1 MADQKSTSVKTLR
14 GLHVKIVGWSVVPI
28 VTILFTFVLVLFMGV
43 QQLTL
48 MATRLAAEQIAQD
61 FGQAQ
66 QALVEFAA
74 TYPLTLTV
82 EVREQRPLASGVITG
97 TNVPPPERNQALRL
111 PNPALA
117 QFNAGVVLLNAEGRM
132 VDERQAG
139 WLLAEVDWAA
149 LPEFAYARDNAAL
162 GITDPFLS
170 NLMELGDR
178 KLVGAW
184 LPLLDDNGA
193 FQGALV
199 GLWHLGFDFTVDN
212 PQVGFLDL
220 IVVDERGSVLH
231 HPNPARYGTPLPRN
245 LFLREVLSGKSG
257 VRRLRDFNGQS
268 ALVGYAPIPNT
279 SWFLL
284 TTIRWTA
291 LLQKLGFFLQ
301 GAGLI
306 MLVGIILPLLVV
318 HFGVA
323 RIVAPINELILAARE
338 VANGNFGRTIAART
352 GDEIEVLADQFNL
365 MSQQLA
371 ASYAELEQKV
381 AERTH
386 ELLLVSEERERR
398 NRELTLLNRVIATAA
413 SAQSVEQVLS
423 SICRE
428 LGEAFRVPQVGA
440 ALLEPDGAHL
450 RVVAEYCV
458 EGRPCA
464 IGSLISVAESR
475 VTRQVLEQGAPLF
488 VPDVRAYPDL
498 DLATDVRA
506 LLLLPVP
513 MGARIAGTIGL
524 DCTEARIFS
533 AGEIELAMS
542 VVKAISQTLE
552 RLEAEAALRRNEER
566 LTIAM
571 EAANLMLWDLDVCS
585 GELVVADYGAVR
597 EDGLCATDLYA
608 AWMATLSPEER
619 ARIEE
624 AKRQHI
630 AGLTPRFEVEFRV
643 PEEPGRWA
651 WKLQRGRVTAR
662 DADGHPLRVTGILED
677 ITARKQFEEDLQ
689 RARDAAEAANRAKSA
704 FLASMSHEL
713 RTPLNAILGFT
724 QLMVRDPALAPDQR
738 ENLEIIN
745 RSGQHLLSLIN
756 DVLEMSKIESGR
768 TRLFEQSFDFYRL
781 LEDLENMFSL
791 RADNKGLQLTFE
803 RAEDVPRYL
812 RADESKLRQ
821 VLINLLGNAVKFTEQ
836 GEVRL
841 KVTYRAA
848 PHPRL
853 YFAVHDTGPGI
864 SAEELEII
872 FDPFVQ
878 TQSGLRSQE
887 GTGLG
892 LPISRE
898 FVRMMGGDIGVDST
912 PGVGSTFYFDIPITL
927 ANAEDVEEVKPRR
940 RVVGLAEGQPTYR
953 MLVVEDKWANRKL
966 LVRLLQP
973 LGFEIRE
980 ATNGQEALEI
990 WESWR
995 PHVVWMDM
1003 RMPVMDG
1010 YEATRRIKATAQGQ
1024 ATIVIAITASAF
1036 EEDRKLIL
1044 SEGCDDFIRKPF
1056 QEWEIYDRLERHLG
1070 VRFIYEEE
1078 RLSSGPAPEE
1088 SQRVLRGEA
1097 LAALPESWRAS
1108 LREAALQADAEWVL
1122 RLADEVPASPVA
1134 EALRALVRDF
1144 RFDLILEA
1152 LG

>member
-1 MADQKSTSVKTLR
+1 MQEQQQTMTTQKSIRS
-14 GLHVKIVGWSVVPI
+14 LHIKIVGWSFVPVVTMVFALVVVI
-28 VTILFTFVLVLFMGV
+28 VMGV
-43 QQLTL
+43 RQLTM
-48 MATRLAAEQIAQD
+48 MATQLAAEQIAQD
-61 FGQAQ
+61 FKQAQ

-74 TYPLTLTV
+74 TYPLTPTLELRDTA
-82 EVREQRPLASGVITG
+82 PITPDQK
-97 TNVPPPERNQALRL
+97 PPQPERNIALRQ
-111 PNPALA
+111 PNPALT
-117 QFNAGVVLLNAEGRM
+117 QFDAGVVLLNAQGVV
-132 VDERQAG
+132 VDERQGGWIFAG
-139 WLLAEVDWAA
+139 LDWSR
-149 LPEFAYARDNAAL
+149 LPEFNRARDNAAVGL
-162 GITDPFLS
+162 TEPFLS
-170 NLMELGDR
+170 NLIVLNDR
-178 KLVGAW
+178 KLVSAW
-184 LPLLDDNGA
+184 LPLVDAQGRFN
-193 FQGALV
+193 GALV
-199 GLWHLGFDFTVDN
+199 GLWNLGFDFTAADA
-212 PQVGFLDL
+212 QVGFLDV
-220 IVVDERGSVLH
+220 IVVDDAGRILH
-231 HPNPARYGTPLPRN
+231 HHDPSRYGASLPRS
-245 LFLREVLSGKSG
+245 LFLRQLLSGKSG
-257 VRRLRDFNGQS
+257 LERVRNFEGQS
-268 ALVGYAPIPNT
+268 TLVGYGPIPDT
-279 SWFLL
+279 PWYLIVS
-284 TTIRWTA
+284 IRWATLA
-291 LLQKLGFFLQ
+291 QKQGLFFQ
-301 GAGLI
+301 GVGVI
-306 MLVGIILPLLVV
+306 MLLGIILPLLVV

-323 RIVAPINELILAARE
+323 RIMAPIGELILAARE

-381 AERTH
+381 AERTQ
-386 ELLLVSEERERR
+386 ELLRVSEEREQR

-413 SAQSVEQVLS
+413 SAQDVEGVLNV
-423 SICRE
+423 ICRE
-428 LGEAFRVPQVGA
+428 LAEAFHVSQVGA
-440 ALLEPDGAHL
+440 ALLEPNGSHL
-450 RVVAEYCV
+450 KVVAEYCV
-458 EGRPCA
+458 EGRSCG
-464 IGSLISVAESR
+464 IGQLIRVAEST
-475 VTRQVLEQGAPLF
+475 VTREVLSSGVPRF
-488 VPDVRAYPDL
+488 IPDVRAHPDL
-498 DLATDVRA
+498 DVAADVRS

-513 MGARIAGTIGL
+513 IGSRIAGTIGL
-524 DCTEARIFS
+524 DCTDARTFS
-533 AGEIELAMS
+533 DDEIALAMS
-542 VVKAISQTLE
+542 VVKATSQALE
-552 RLEAEAALRRNEER
+552 RLETEAALRRNEER

-571 EAANLMLWDLDVCS
+571 EAANLMLWDLDVRS
-585 GELVVADYGAVR
+585 GRLVVADYGAAR
-597 EDGLCATDLYA
+597 EDGMCANDLYE
-608 AWMATLSPEER
+608 AWMAALPPEER
-619 ARIEE
+619 ERIEE

-643 PEEPGRWA
+643 PEEPGRWS
-651 WKLQRGRVTAR
+651 WKLQRGRITAR
-662 DADGHPLRVTGILED
+662 DAEGRPLRVTGILED

-724 QLMVRDPALAPDQR
+724 QLMVRDPALAPEQR

-768 TRLFEQSFDFYRL
+768 TRLFEQCFDFYRM
-781 LEDLENMFSL
+781 LEDLENMFAL
-791 RADNKGLQLTFE
+791 RADNKGLLLAFE
-803 RAEDVPRYL
+803 RGEDVPRYL

-821 VLINLLGNAVKFTEQ
+821 VLINLVGNAVKFTEK

-841 KVTYRAA
+841 KVRYQAA
-848 PHPRL
+848 PQPRL
-853 YFAVHDTGPGI
+853 FFEVHDTGPGI
-864 SAEELEII
+864 SAEELEVI

-912 PGVGSTFYFDIPITL
+912 PGVGSIFYFDIPVTL
-927 ANAEDVEEVKPRR
+927 ATAADVEEVKPRR
-940 RVVGLAEGQPTYR
+940 RVVGIAEGQPVYR

-990 WESWR
+990 WQSWK

-1070 VRFIYEEE
+1070 IQFIYEEE

-1088 SQRVLRGEA
+1088 AQITLRSEA
-1097 LAALPESWRAS
+1097 LAVQSEAWRAA
-1108 LREAALQADAEWVL
+1108 LRDAAAQADADWVL
-1122 RLADEVPASPVA
+1122 RLADEANDARIA
-1134 EALRALVRDF
+1134 EALRGLVRDF

-1152 LG
+1152 LS